1 MTEEFEADDTENEDT
16 DRDSDNEV
24 IGNDGDQE
32 VEDTEFW
39 LHLIENSIFCTIFGL
54 LYYVKQVTHVRLLFT
69 RDILFLSCYLD
80 ISFFPKDCHVQLY

>member
-32 VEDTEFW
+32 VEDTEF
-39 LHLIENSIFCTIFGL
+39 
-54 LYYVKQVTHVRLLFT
+54 
-69 RDILFLSCYLD
+69 
-80 ISFFPKDCHVQLY
+80 